1 MSPFVGGRGGVE
13 RSGGGER
20 GMVERAGSPLS
31 GGGRGQVAF
40 AEPSFFAED
49 VLGRVTTTT
58 GRDDERRG
66 DPRNELSGLF
76 GEGFKLSEEEVRRRE
91 GWWKRMIGNGESGK
105 GQKRD

>member
-1 MSPFVGGRGGVE
+1 MEKAVT
-13 RSGGGER
+13 
-20 GMVERAGSPLS
+20 ERAGSPLS

-49 VLGRVTTTT
+49 VLSRASTE
-58 GRDDERRG
+58 RDDERRS